1 MPDSKNY
8 ITRPIYIILTTIIIL
23 FFSYLLPPTVNIAGV
38 EIKRVE
44 ILSDLLQAPEDS
56 TDMNFEDDFFKSDS
70 SGSSFNNNFTTSDY
84 YEAGFSFSSLIDLFG
99 IQSSLSKV
107 GQDVSIQGNLKQLKN
122 FFKVLKNS
130 KKSKIRI
137 AHFGDSII
145 EGDLVTSQIREELQK
160 KFGGKGVGFVPI
172 ITQDITFRQ
181 SMKLSFSDNWKSY
194 SIFTSNPDNLPV
206 SVGGEVFLPEGNAW
220 VQYKTSYFIRRQN
233 SFSQAYLYLIPD
245 KTFTLN
251 YDVNGKGKNLRIL
264 KNSNPVRVD
273 LKLSGKVKSLK
284 LKMPANSGKYF
295 GVSLEAGNGV
305 YVDNY
310 ALRGNSGIA
319 LKNIPVSE
327 FKKFGKYL
335 DYKLIVLEFGV
346 NALSN
351 RPRDYSWYKNEMI
364 QVIKNLKTAFPK
376 AGIILVGVHDKS
388 KKKGSRFISD
398 PAIPKLLRT
407 QMEIVK
413 ATNIAFWNLNKA
425 MGGRNS
431 MPKWVRSNP
440 PMAFMDY
447 THFND
452 LGAKRVAE
460 LFVHALLE
468 AKNKSGR

>member
-1 MPDSKNY
+1 MSDSKNY

-23 FFSYLLPPTVNIAGV
+23 SFSYFLPPTVNVAGV
-38 EIKRVE
+38 QIKRVE
-44 ILSDLLQAPEDS
+44 IFSDLLQVPEDT
-56 TDMNFEDDFFKSDS
+56 TDMNFEDDFFNSDS
-70 SGSSFNNNFTTSDY
+70 NGFSLNYNIGKNDY
-84 YEAGFSFSSLIDLFG
+84 YEAGFSFSGLIDLLG
-99 IQSSLSKV
+99 INSLSPKV
-107 GQDVSIQGNLKQLKN
+107 GKDVPLQGNLKQLKN
-122 FFKVLKNS
+122 FFKALKNS
-130 KKSKIRI
+130 RKAKIRI

-172 ITQDITFRQ
+172 TTQDVTFRQ
-181 SMKLSFSDNWKSY
+181 SMKLAFSDNWKSY
-194 SIFTSNPDNLPV
+194 SIFTSNPNNLPV
-206 SVGGEVFLPEGNAW
+206 SVGGEVFIPEGNAW
-220 VQYKTSYFIRRQN
+220 VEYKTSYFIRRQN

-245 KTFTLN
+245 KTFTLK
-251 YDVNGKGKNLRIL
+251 YDVNGKEKNLRISKSSNLVRADLGL
-264 KNSNPVRVD
+264 K
-273 LKLSGKVKSLK
+273 GKVKSLK
-284 LKMPANSGKYF
+284 IKVPANSGKYF

-319 LKNIPVSE
+319 LKNISVSE

-335 DYKLIVLEFGV
+335 DYNLIILEFGV

-351 RPRDYSWYKNEMI
+351 HPRDYMWYKKEMI
-364 QVIKNLKTAFPK
+364 QVIKNLQTAFPK

-398 PAIPKLLRT
+398 TSIPRLLRT

-425 MGGRNS
+425 MGGKNS
-431 MPKWVRSNP
+431 MPKWVKSNP
-440 PMAFMDY
+440 PLAFMDY
-447 THFND
+447 THFNN

-460 LFVHALLE
+460 LFVNAILQ
-468 AKNKSGR
+468 AKNKSVK